1 MRTRHPDLHR
11 ILAAVRLARPGPVL
25 VLGRVDCGKTT
36 LVRQMANALAARAP
50 VWVVAADTGQAW
62 IGPPATL
69 SRARLVQ
76 PRKRW
81 SSLKPQ
87 RMICVGATSP
97 APCLRATA
105 AALVRLAREG
115 VPGAARVV
123 VDTPGLVTG
132 PLAEALWGRVAG
144 GLRPAL
150 VVAIEKAK
158 EPAGCAAGL
167 LTCRARPPADAVGA
181 QTHRAQRHNREL
193 APVLA
198 LFRAAGARVLTVR
211 PHPLVRRRSPAAR
224 AAYRAAAYRRYFK
237 RAAVRFLDG
246 GLPVESACSGG
257 SAALGRGRLAGL
269 RDACGWDLALGVV
282 CATRRKRISILTP
295 QADLARVVT
304 LAAGALCV
312 DPASG
317 AEV

>member
-36 LVRQMANALAARAP
+36 LVRQMANALAAEAP

-69 SRARLVQ
+69 ARARLVQ

-150 VVAIEKAK
+150 VVAIEQAK
-158 EPAGCAAGL
+158 EPAGRAA
-167 LTCRARPPADAVGA
+167 GA
-181 QTHRAQRHNREL
+181 QTHCAQRHNREL

-246 GLPVESACSGG
+246 GLPVECACS
-257 SAALGRGRLAGL
+257 
-269 RDACGWDLALGVV
+269 
-282 CATRRKRISILTP
+282 
-295 QADLARVVT
+295 
-304 LAAGALCV
+304 
-312 DPASG
+312 
-317 AEV
+317 

>member
-1 MRTRHPDLHR
+1 MRTRHPDLQR

-25 VLGRVDCGKTT
+25 VMGRVDCGKTT

-150 VVAIEKAK
+150 VVAVEKAK
-158 EPAGCAAGL
+158 EPAGRAA
-167 LTCRARPPADAVGA
+167 GA

-211 PHPLVRRRSPAAR
+211 PHPLVRRRSLAAR

-246 GLPVESACSGG
+246 GLPVESACSGCP
-257 SAALGRGRLAGL
+257 AALDVGRLVGL
-269 RDACGWDLALGVV
+269 RDAGGWDLALGIVRGIG
-282 CATRRKRISILTP
+282 ARRMAMLTP
-295 QADLARVVT
+295 LADM
-304 LAAGALCV
+304 AAVASL
-312 DPASG
+312 ASG
-317 AEV
+317 LLRLEPATGAETSDL